1 MNAETRCCNSRTLSL
16 CEKFIAATPSGHFE
30 QARRPLA
37 TANAHRHDHEPR
49 AAALAF
55 DECVTR
61 EACAADAIGM
71 ADRNRAAVDVQA
83 LVRNAEAISAI
94 QHLASECFIELP
106 EIDVDRK
113 STRLNSSHL
122 VI

>member
-1 MNAETRCCNSRTLSL
+1 MNAETLCCNSRTLSL

-49 AAALAF
+49 AAPLAF

-71 ADRNRAAVDVQA
+71 ADRNRAAVDVRSEERR
-83 LVRNAEAISAI
+83 VGKECKSWGGAEHKKEIENVDSAV
-94 QHLASECFIELP
+94 L
-106 EIDVDRK
+106 R
-113 STRLNSSHL
+113 
-122 VI
+122 